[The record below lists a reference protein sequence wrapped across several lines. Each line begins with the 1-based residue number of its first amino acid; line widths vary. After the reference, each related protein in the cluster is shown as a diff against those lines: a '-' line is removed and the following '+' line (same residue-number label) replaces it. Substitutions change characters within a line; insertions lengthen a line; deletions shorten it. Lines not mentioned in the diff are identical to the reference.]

1 MVDVFGFL
9 TLVPV
14 KGGTGE
20 PKVKVSINSVCEYP
34 AKRSIK
40 ECIVNTYKDKVH
52 KSGYIECGG
61 LNRVLVTISASRRYR
76 GVVNKISRIHT
87 EALASK
93 RHPQQAPVRTAV
105 SVLVSLD
112 PGITGCHD

>member
-1 MVDVFGFL
+1 M
-9 TLVPV
+9 PV
-14 KGGTGE
+14 KRGTGE
-20 PKVKVSINSVCEYP
+20 PKVKVSISSVFEYP

-40 ECIVNTYKDKVH
+40 GRIVDRYKNKVH
-52 KSGYIECGG
+52 RSGYIEWES
-61 LNRVLVTISASRRYR
+61 LNRFLVTISASRWYR

-93 RHPQQAPVRTAV
+93 RRPQQAPVRTAV
-105 SVLVSLD
+105 SILVSLD